1 MPKDTKA
8 SALLKRRMFWS
19 LCFTQIVFKQ
29 LDLRE
34 WGTSGEGTQV
44 HVWREQNAAPQ
55 FDMRTLTNVKPMK
68 VHGSGRGSPRLSP
81 RVHEQ
86 GHAIAVPQHGLA
98 VRAR

>member
-19 LCFTQIVFKQ
+19 LCFIQIVFEQ

-44 HVWREQNAAPQ
+44 HVWREQNAAPEEGE
-55 FDMRTLTNVKPMK
+55 RGR
-68 VHGSGRGSPRLSP
+68 HGAASVGIGWG
-81 RVHEQ
+81 ED
-86 GHAIAVPQHGLA
+86 LA
-98 VRAR
+98 GAS